1 MDKGGTNKKDP
12 VFYHQMLWMNESRKK
27 HAEKPFSKNFHRRI
41 SLIRTKS
48 FKVTLKKRSRDK
60 NRFQNSFSL
69 MTWILNKL
77 ITRCCQVSN
86 SQEFCWNYLGV
97 PGEIPLKK
105 DPFNP
110 RIIVLAQFE
119 LSIFCLFLP
128 KYNLFCKQLKKPD
141 K

>member
-1 MDKGGTNKKDP
+1 
-12 VFYHQMLWMNESRKK
+12 MNQERKK
-27 HAEKPFSKNFHRRI
+27 HAEKPFSKNFHKRI

-97 PGEIPLKK
+97 SGEIPLKK
-105 DPFNP
+105 DNWVVNAQQCFADIYYHWTQGCSLPLRTQLYPFNP

-128 KYNLFCKQLKKPD
+128 KYI
-141 K
+141 